1 MTITHDDPAMITQA
15 VHGYASD
22 GLMQALVPCPDELM
36 NLADTEDK
44 LAFARQYYND
54 SAANVNRLRKHTDLP
69 ICVGF
74 GVKTAEQARQIAKDA
89 DGVVVGSALVSA
101 VEKSLTNAGKATPDT
116 AKAVHTL
123 VAEIA
128 QGVRS

>member
-1 MTITHDDPAMITQA
+1 
-15 VHGYASD
+15 
-22 GLMQALVPCPDELM
+22 
-36 NLADTEDK
+36 
-44 LAFARQYYND
+44 
-54 SAANVNRLRKHTDLP
+54 
-69 ICVGF
+69 
-74 GVKTAEQARQIAKDA
+74 
-89 DGVVVGSALVSA
+89 VVVGSALVSA